1 MAEDSGLG
9 DKLESSTSEGATN
22 HTSDPVDKTTDEE
35 RQDAGDKSNSNTQND
50 VHTEKPGNASGEG
63 EGSRVTKSCADRDC
77 GCQSKR
83 KEGDDEREAETSS
96 ERTEN
101 KGSDRRKRGE
111 EGRDDRSRVSNINT
125 SSDSETE
132 SDEEGSKQG
141 SDHDICS
148 DMENE
153 ILGRHL
159 PAPKS
164 QALHEIR
171 AREFGHYQRCPLPY
185 CLKFMGSIPL
195 VERLDKYCELKH
207 HEGCVN
213 TLHFNPGGDLLASGS
228 DDLEI
233 VLWDWAQQKP
243 KLIFESGH
251 RSNVFQAKFMPC
263 SGDATLVSCARD
275 GQVRVAELST
285 TGVCKETKK
294 IVQHKG
300 AAHKLGLEPDSPVV
314 FMSCGEDAAVFNID
328 LREQKHSKLMVVKE
342 NDRKV
347 ALYTIFV
354 NPSNINQ
361 FIVGGRDQYVRV
373 YDKRKITDEENSGL
387 LKKFCPDSLKDNDQ
401 VKANVTCCLYSY
413 NGQEILASYNDED
426 IYLFD
431 SSHSDGA
438 DFIHA
443 YRGHRNNA
451 TVKGV
456 NFYGPKSEYIV
467 SGSDCGN
474 VFLWEKESE
483 KIVQYMQGDVGGVV
497 NCLEP
502 HPLLPCL
509 ATSGLDHDVKVWLP
523 TRSEP
528 TPMDGLKK
536 LMMTNR
542 REREE
547 ERVRGPEFED
557 NAMLRFLMAH
567 LRHRARR
574 QAREAGDL
582 DSSDSDDSSESSEDL
597 PTAQCA
603 TS

>member
-22 HTSDPVDKTTDEE
+22 HTSDPVDKTTDEG
-35 RQDAGDKSNSNTQND
+35 RQDAGDKTNSNTQND
-50 VHTEKPGNASGEG
+50 VHTGNASGEG
-63 EGSRVTKSCADRDC
+63 EGSRATKSCADRDC

-83 KEGDDEREAETSS
+83 KEGDDEKEAETSS

-111 EGRDDRSRVSNINT
+111 EGRDDRSRVSNSNT

-132 SDEEGSKQG
+132 SDEEGSKQE

-185 CLKFMGSIPL
+185 CLNFMGSIPL

-387 LKKFCPDSLKDNDQ
+387 VKKFCPDSLKDNDQ

-582 DSSDSDDSSESSEDL
+582 DSSDSDDSSDSSEDL